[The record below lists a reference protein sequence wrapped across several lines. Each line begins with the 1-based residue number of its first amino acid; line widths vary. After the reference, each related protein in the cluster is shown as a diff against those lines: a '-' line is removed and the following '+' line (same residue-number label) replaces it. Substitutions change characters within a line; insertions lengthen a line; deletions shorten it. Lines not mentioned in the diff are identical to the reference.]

1 MRFRLLLVGLGAFI
15 LFAAPAVFYAAPV
28 PSASAQLLDDVC
40 DQPGARDSPAC
51 RDDTGDDP
59 LTGDDGLIARLANVA
74 AVIGGFVAVALIMW
88 GGFQYITSGGDSGKA
103 GAARKTILYA
113 ALGLVV
119 IVLAQ
124 TLVAFILSN
133 L

>member
-1 MRFRLLLVGLGAFI
+1 MKMRTFLVGLG
-15 LFAAPAVFYAAPV
+15 LLGLLVVPVGFYAAFV

-51 RDDTGDDP
+51 RDDTGEDP
-59 LTGDDGLIARLANVA
+59 ITGDGGLIARLANVA
-74 AVIGGFVAVALIMW
+74 AVIGGFIAVVLIMW

-103 GAARKTILYA
+103 NRARDTIMYA
-113 ALGLVV
+113 VIGLLV

-124 TLVAFILSN
+124 AVIAFILSN